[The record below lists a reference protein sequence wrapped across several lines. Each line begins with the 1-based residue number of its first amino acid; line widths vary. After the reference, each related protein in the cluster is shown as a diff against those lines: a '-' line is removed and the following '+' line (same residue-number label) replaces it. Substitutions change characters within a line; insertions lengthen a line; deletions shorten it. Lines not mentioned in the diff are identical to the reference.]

1 MIDFLY
7 RYPDTVV
14 VGHDLARLDV
24 PGGKQALPAP
34 ANPRLVHV
42 HALDKGVKKI
52 LLCFTS
58 LLCIGFIDRLLN
70 YQLLL

>member
-1 MIDFLY
+1 MIKYKKIIDFLY

-42 HALDKGVKKI
+42 HALDTGVKKI
-52 LLCFTS
+52 LLWFYITVVHW
-58 LLCIGFIDRLLN
+58 I
-70 YQLLL
+70 Y